1 MNGIDAVK
9 SGHTGSVA
17 QPAAQPYSFAVDLL
31 PRQIVDAD
39 TGVVLPV
46 APRRGD
52 EIEGGLGAAPVLEEI
67 LQAEGARMAARPA
80 ATPAQDR
87 FASGQP
93 ADNTAEA
100 GARDLHDHEAVLSV
114 GSDARPH
121 THPHP

>member
-17 QPAAQPYSFAVDLL
+17 QPAAQPDSFAVDLL

-52 EIEGGLGAAPVLEEI
+52 EIEGGLGAAPFLEEI
-67 LQAEGARMAARPA
+67 LQAEGERMAAGPA
-80 ATPAQDR
+80 ANPARSEERRGGKEGVSKCR
-87 FASGQP
+87 FRWSP
-93 ADNTAEA
+93 Y
-100 GARDLHDHEAVLSV
+100 H
-114 GSDARPH
+114 
-121 THPHP
+121 